1 VEEQEGGGMKAEVRH
16 LEEDNALLFQDNR
29 QLALDNETL
38 LLSNQQL
45 LAVPCEQESKSVA
58 LMLPCEQERGQQ
70 ECDVSKSVALMLPLL
85 LSLSILS

>member
-1 VEEQEGGGMKAEVRH
+1 MKAEVRH

-58 LMLPCEQERGQQ
+58 LMLP
-70 ECDVSKSVALMLPLL
+70 LL